1 MNIVI
6 NPNQT
11 QNAAGSFNNSSKG
24 LIQGTAY
31 PDPATRYALAGGLVA
46 SDETLPM
53 WGGVGIYAFVP
64 GLGGTAPRAELG
76 PIVGR
81 ATSLSSTKNLNG
93 FSVFDQAYGM
103 VNSPNSPVPLTGA
116 GGQAMYYLLGSGARI
131 AVAADD
137 ELVSLINAKINPQV
151 SWDFLQQ
158 RLIPYVGTLT
168 ISSGTYDDSTGEIV
182 LTMSAP
188 ITFGDGDGVVISALT
203 GTGAFASLNGTYVAQ
218 AGTEAGGTEVYLL
231 AADGL
236 GASTI
241 TGGSLVLGSGA
252 SSALNVRVLDV
263 QAANNMTVS
272 YDPVTG
278 YATWNRDGAAAVI
291 LI

>member
-1 MNIVI
+1 MNITI
-6 NPNQT
+6 NPTQT
-11 QNAAGSFNNSSKG
+11 QNASGSFNISSKG
-24 LIQGTAY
+24 LIQGTAF

-81 ATSLSSTKNLNG
+81 ATSLSGAKNLNG

-103 VNSPNSPVPLTGA
+103 VNSPNSPVPLIGS

-168 ISSGTYDDSTGEIV
+168 ISSGTYDDDTGEIV

-188 ITFGDGDGVVISALT
+188 ITFGDGDGVVISSLT
-203 GTGAFASLNGTYVAQ
+203 GTGAYASLNGTYVAE
-218 AGTEAGGTEVYLL
+218 AGTEAGGTTVYLT
-231 AADGL
+231 AE
-236 GASTI
+236 
-241 TGGSLVLGSGA
+241 GSLVLGSGA

-272 YDPVTG
+272 YDAETG